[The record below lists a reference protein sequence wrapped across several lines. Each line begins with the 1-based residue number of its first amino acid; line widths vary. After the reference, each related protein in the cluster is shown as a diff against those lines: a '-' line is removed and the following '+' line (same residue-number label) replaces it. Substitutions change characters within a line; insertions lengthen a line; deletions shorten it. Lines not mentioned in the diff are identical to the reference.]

1 MKKLTL
7 SLIGILSI
15 ALTAAPAFA
24 EEGGAGHILPGGLST
39 LIDLPP
45 TKPGWVIETMY
56 LNYQGDISANLSLPI
71 AGLLAAGIDARSNAF
86 TLGTLYTFE
95 PKLLGA
101 YYSAGIFVPY
111 VWMDVTANVELLGLS
126 ASRNDKADGIGDL
139 IIIPAMMA
147 WELDYWQFN
156 TSLGI
161 YAPTGEY
168 EVDRLA
174 NPGLNHWTFDPMVGV
189 AYNHDKLG
197 FNAAAHAGFAFST
210 ENPATDYQNG
220 TLFHLDG
227 SIQQL
232 LPLGP
237 GFVGVGVEGFYYKQV
252 TGDRSSGRLDG
263 LMGLTSGVGP
273 VLTYILPM
281 GENTLVGEVRWLK
294 ELETKGRLKGEYVWL
309 KIVYQF

>member
-1 MKKLTL
+1 MKITRILI
-7 SLIGILSI
+7 SLFC
-15 ALTAAPAFA
+15 ALAPTVAFA
-24 EEGGAGHILPGGLST
+24 EEGGAGHILPGGIST

-56 LNYQGDISANLSLPI
+56 LNYQGDFSANRDLPV
-71 AGLLAAGIDARSNAF
+71 AGLLAAGLDARSDAF

-101 YYSAGIFVPY
+101 FYSLGIFVPY
-111 VWMDVTANVELLGLS
+111 VWMDVTANIELGPLS
-126 ASRNDKADGIGDL
+126 RNRNDKADGIGDL
-139 IIIPAMMA
+139 ILMPAMMA
-147 WELDYWQFN
+147 WELGYWQVN
-156 TSLGI
+156 TFLGI
-161 YAPTGEY
+161 YAPTADY
-168 EVDRLA
+168 EVGRLA
-174 NPGLNHWTFDPMVGV
+174 NPGLNHWTFDPTLGV

-197 FNAAAHAGFAFST
+197 FNAAVHTGFAFST
-210 ENPATDYQNG
+210 ENPATDYKNG

-237 GFVGVGVEGFYYKQV
+237 GFVGVGVEGFYYKQI

-273 VLTYILPM
+273 ILTYILPI

-294 ELETKGRLKGEYVWL
+294 ELETKGRLEGEYLWVKL
-309 KIVYQF
+309 VYQF